1 VLEAVFGGFPCLGTV
16 EHENADAAHS
26 AKVIEASGENL
37 GVDGSLS
44 MSCVQAWGTKRKDLA
59 GDRRA
64 GQRRNSAAENH
75 DAEIGP
81 TAEGEIDREHGHIS
95 ESTAARAR

>member
-1 VLEAVFGGFPCLGTV
+1 
-16 EHENADAAHS
+16 
-26 AKVIEASGENL
+26 VIEASGENL

-64 GQRRNSAAENH
+64 GQRRNSAAEDH